1 MQEQLD
7 LVAEAKATG
16 GVPRRGHFGLVLA
29 GSTPSEDVV
38 IAVGVTVGVTGDD
51 PRFSHAR
58 GVGLG
63 NTNLEEGV
71 AGLDVV
77 SITVV
82 RTLWPD
88 LYTLVTTLLI
98 RASRYRDT
106 CASPPYQTV
115 AEDETSTGQLEVSPL
130 ASHSQQSPCRR
141 RS

>member
-1 MQEQLD
+1 MTHASAMP
-7 LVAEAKATG
+7 V
-16 GVPRRGHFGLVLA
+16 VSVLA
-29 GSTPSEDVV
+29 TPTS
-38 IAVGVTVGVTGDD
+38 
-51 PRFSHAR
+51 RR
-58 GVGLG
+58 
-63 NTNLEEGV
+63 GV

-130 ASHSQQSPCRR
+130 ASAQSAKPVP
-141 RS
+141 SS